1 MKKTSLRFLQTH
13 TNMTSVIG
21 ELVPDLFGEGPI
33 DNSDRMLYSLFVE
46 AVEQV
51 PIAISITDKKAKIL
65 YVNEEFSRVT
75 GYQPADILGENES
88 LLSDK
93 RTPRDVLRLW
103 RTSAPKIWRGLC
115 NRHKSGRYLLI

>member
-13 TNMTSVIG
+13 TNMVSVID
-21 ELVPDLFGEGPI
+21 ELAPDLFGEGYK
-33 DNSDRMLYSLFVE
+33 DNGDRIPYSLFVE

-75 GYQPADILGENES
+75 GYQPADILGEKES
-88 LLSDK
+88 LL
-93 RTPRDVLRLW
+93 
-103 RTSAPKIWRGLC
+103 
-115 NRHKSGRYLLI
+115 